1 MNHENDLRLTR
12 RLLGGL
18 CFAFLLALTIVSF
31 APALLVRI
39 DEWTDNLKNQLLL
52 FEFSVGIIFIFTI
65 RWAVRIIRR

>member
-1 MNHENDLRLTR
+1 MNHENDIRLTR

-31 APALLVRI
+31 APAILVRI

-52 FEFSVGIIFIFTI
+52 FEFSVGIIFIFTVI
-65 RWAVRIIRR
+65 WAVRIIRR